1 MPRPKSKEDL
11 LELSQAN
18 YHKLFEL
25 IDTLTPEEKG
35 ANFPEGLSMQ
45 RNVRDVLSHLHH
57 WHLMLIDWYDIG
69 MAGKKPEM
77 PAPGYT
83 WKTTSELN
91 YKIRDMYEDLSL
103 DEMSKRFTGSYQ
115 KVQNIIKR
123 HNQEELF
130 TKKCYAWTGSTSLG
144 AYLISA
150 TSSHYD
156 WAIKVMKK
164 YKKHLKA
171 YPQN

>member
-1 MPRPKSKEDL
+1 MPKPKSKEEL

-18 YHKLFEL
+18 LQKLLEL
-25 IDTLTPEEKG
+25 IDSLNPKEKV

-45 RNVRDVLSHLHH
+45 RNARDVLSHLHH
-57 WHLMLIDWYDIG
+57 WHLMLMDWYDIG
-69 MAGKKPEM
+69 MGGKKPEM

-91 YKIRDMYEDLSL
+91 FKIRDMYENVSL
-103 DEMSKRFTGSYQ
+103 DDMRIRFSESYQ
-115 KVQNIIKR
+115 NVRKIILR
-123 HNQEELF
+123 HSQEELF
-130 TKKCYAWTGSTSLG
+130 TKKRYAWTGSTSLG

-156 WAIKVMKK
+156 WAIKVLKK

-171 YPQN
+171 QSA